1 MINGKRLYGLIM
13 SKVSRSFDAAVPDRR
28 RFLRMLGAASALGAL
43 TSNSWAAAWGGLS
56 PNTYPVSSGTIE
68 AGAQANIDPILAGR
82 PLVRYPEKTDLILLT
97 SRPPQ
102 LETPMKYFDR
112 AITPNEAFYVRYHI
126 FPIPTSIDLST
137 WRLKVTGH
145 VDRPL
150 ELSMDDLLSKFSAAK
165 VVAVNQCSG
174 NSRGRSNP
182 RVFGGQWGDGAMGNA
197 EWTGVALRDILAMAG
212 LKKGAVQVTFNGLDA
227 PAAPSVPDFVK
238 NLDVARIMEDP
249 DLLVAH
255 RMNGQ
260 PLPMLNGFP
269 ARLVVPGWYST
280 YWVKHLFEIE
290 VLDHEFEG
298 FWMKKAYRI
307 PDTPCGCVEPG
318 ATPARTVPI
327 NRMKVRSFFASPQ
340 NGARVAVGRPTTLKG
355 IAFDG
360 GYGISEVE
368 FSADNGSTW
377 RRTQLGQDLGRYS
390 FREWFLK
397 WTPARTGPYRLMVR
411 AVNTV
416 GESQGPVPLWTPAGY
431 LRNVIEAVDVTAV

>member
-1 MINGKRLYGLIM
+1 M
-13 SKVSRSFDAAVPDRR
+13 P
-28 RFLRMLGAASALGAL
+28 
-43 TSNSWAAAWGGLS
+43 
-56 PNTYPVSSGTIE
+56 
-68 AGAQANIDPILAGR
+68 ANIDPILAGR

-150 ELSMDDLLSKFSAAK
+150 ELSMDDLLSKFPAAK

-174 NSRGRSNP
+174 NSRGHSDP

-197 EWTGVALRDILAMAG
+197 EWSGVALRDILTMAG
-212 LKKGAVQVTFNGLDA
+212 PKKGAQQVSFNGLDA
-227 PAAPSVPDFVK
+227 PAAPSVPAFVK
-238 NLDVARIMEDP
+238 SLDVTRIMDDP

-255 RMNGQ
+255 QMNGQ

-280 YWVKHLFEIE
+280 YWVKHLSEIE
-290 VLDHEFEG
+290 VLDHEFDG

-307 PDTPCGCVEPG
+307 PDTPCACVEPG
-318 ATPARTVPI
+318 ASPAHTVPI
-327 NRMKVRSFFASPQ
+327 NRMKVRSFFATPQ
-340 NGARVAVGRPTTLKG
+340 NGARVAVGRPVNLNG

-360 GYGISEVE
+360 GYGISEVQVSSDGGTTWK
-368 FSADNGSTW
+368 SAF
-377 RRTQLGQDLGRYS
+377 LGHDLGRYS
-390 FREWFLK
+390 FRQWSDI
-397 WTPARTGPYRLMVR
+397 WTPASAGTYRLMVR
-411 AVNTV
+411 AVNKV
-416 GESQGPVPLWTPAGY
+416 GESQGTTPLWTPAGY
-431 LRNVIEAVDVTAV
+431 LRNVIEAVEITAV